1 MCQITFLMF
10 DHQIPYGLIM
20 FLEEIEAAIR
30 SGINSKFSIMGF

>member
-1 MCQITFLMF
+1 MF